1 MRVTL
6 SLVAA
11 AAALWGADPVK
22 LNVKPGN
29 WEITTT
35 TKTVGKAPI
44 PKEILSKMTPE
55 QRSRYE
61 AARAKEPNSATN
73 TSTEQKC
80 LSAQELS
87 KPFAP
92 SDDQG
97 CKSTL
102 VASTATKMEARIS
115 CESMGVHMNGNMKAE
130 AGSPESIK
138 FIYEMKSG
146 DGANTMTLS
155 ANATGKWLGP
165 NCSEDKK

>member
-55 QRSRYE
+55 QRSRY
-61 AARAKEPNSATN
+61 
-73 TSTEQKC
+73 
-80 LSAQELS
+80 
-87 KPFAP
+87 
-92 SDDQG
+92 
-97 CKSTL
+97 
-102 VASTATKMEARIS
+102 
-115 CESMGVHMNGNMKAE
+115 
-130 AGSPESIK
+130 
-138 FIYEMKSG
+138 
-146 DGANTMTLS
+146 
-155 ANATGKWLGP
+155 
-165 NCSEDKK
+165 